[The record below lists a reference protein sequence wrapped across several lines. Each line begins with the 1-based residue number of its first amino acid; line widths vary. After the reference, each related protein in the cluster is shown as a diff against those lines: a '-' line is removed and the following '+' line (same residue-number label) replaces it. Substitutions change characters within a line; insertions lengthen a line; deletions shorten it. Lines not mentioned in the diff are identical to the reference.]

1 MSGKGDAAQAWD
13 DLLAIMKTTPIEL
26 PPGWAEEVSVRW
38 GSQAKALI
46 LRVPMGTRAQWL
58 EKMFL
63 PVARVFYRQ
72 LQEGGELVVE
82 YDKGAVGED
91 LRLKAERGAYEHV
104 VHPEKLVPVS
114 IYMFQHW
121 LPVLEPS
128 SFWVVIAMRQVAFVS
143 RAEAAQVGKRISLR
157 DLARWVPMHYSSVR
171 RAILRD
177 SFLSWFFTESKEAF
191 EDLPPEYTVYVDYP
205 LAPHHLSW
213 IESYLQKGLG
223 EGRSLDWILKELLER
238 TQEIRSVKHGDV
250 DYNPDLGE
258 ERHTVLD
265 LAARYRSEDLDK
277 HTHDLALQ
285 LNREIT
291 RDYLTV
297 SIPHYFLNRF
307 GDELSANEAA
317 LIWYLRSLYL
327 DESQD
332 RHFFQGYTSLAGR
345 VGFGRKTLKR
355 MFARCT
361 GEETE
366 EGKTHPFR
374 SPIYNPELTLGNW
387 LQVKYHTS
395 SSNGRGRE
403 YSIAVRNSEPIHPG
417 DEEKYLQM
425 VEKEIDTLVGQT
437 ETPSDHIETGEWA
450 VEGQSE
456 TPPSQNETQIPQPP
470 RQSETGSR
478 QVETPPG
485 HLETDEER
493 SETTP
498 ARSATDPGQS
508 EPTPSQDETSG
519 KDKAQHLNSLHT
531 NIPFKPI
538 SKESDNESIQPRQV
552 DKVIESD
559 HPSGGGDVDW
569 EKLLGFAGYSRRE
582 KESLL
587 PILLKQ
593 EKMFFGWLIR
603 NHLTKADFPIR
614 LAMKNIQEGNEP
626 ESKYMSLAE
635 LGWKKVVKLL
645 MSDYFWLDG
654 GVGDFDQI
662 QKIIGELRE
671 TGLLGLMRDVL
682 RVEVEE
688 KEMKRYLSSNK
699 AHGGEKHIL
708 DKYIKAW
715 DHIKGILQRE
725 MAKGDFDT
733 WVKDVDLVDADG
745 NTFILVAQNEYARD
759 WLEQRLQ
766 PKIEKMLTPQVF
778 GDSDESVKVK
788 FVSVDELEV
797 ELK

>member
-1 MSGKGDAAQAWD
+1 MPGKGDAAQAWD

-26 PPGWAEEVSVRW
+26 PPGWAEEVGVRW

-177 SFLSWFFTESKEAF
+177 SFLSWFFTESKEAY

-213 IESYLQKGLG
+213 IESFLQKGLG

-250 DYNPDLGE
+250 DYSPEFGE

-332 RHFFQGYTSLAGR
+332 RHFFQGYTTLASR

-361 GEETE
+361 EEETV
-366 EGKTHPFR
+366 EGKPHPFR

-395 SSNGRGRE
+395 SANGRGRE

-417 DEEKYLQM
+417 DEEEYLQM
-425 VEKEIDTLVGQT
+425 VEKEIDALVGQNET
-437 ETPSDHIETGEWA
+437 PPGHKETGMWVVEGQNETPS
-450 VEGQSE
+450 
-456 TPPSQNETQIPQPP
+456 SQNETHIPQPP
-470 RQSETGSR
+470 RQPETASR

-485 HLETDEER
+485 HPETGEER
-493 SETTP
+493 SETDP

-508 EPTPSQDETSG
+508 EPTPSQPETPG
-519 KDKAQHLNSLHT
+519 QDKAQHFNSLHT
-531 NIPFKPI
+531 NIPFKSI
-538 SKESDNESIQPRQV
+538 SNESTKESIQPPQV
-552 DKVIESD
+552 DEGVNLD
-559 HPSGGGDVDW
+559 QPSRGGDVDW

-587 PILLKQ
+587 PILLEQ
-593 EKMFFGWLIR
+593 EKVFLGWLIR

-614 LAMKNIQEGNEP
+614 LAVKNIQEGNET
-626 ESKYMSLAE
+626 ESKYMGLAE

-645 MSDYFWLDG
+645 MSDYFWLEG

-662 QKIIGELRE
+662 QRIIGELRE

-682 RVEVEE
+682 RVEVEVRE
-688 KEMKRYLSSNK
+688 RKRYLPANES
-699 AHGGEKHIL
+699 HEGGIHIL
-708 DKYIKAW
+708 DKYKKAW

-733 WVKDVDLVDADG
+733 WVKDVELVNMEGD
-745 NTFILVAQNEYARD
+745 TFVLVVQNEYARD

-797 ELK
+797 EVK